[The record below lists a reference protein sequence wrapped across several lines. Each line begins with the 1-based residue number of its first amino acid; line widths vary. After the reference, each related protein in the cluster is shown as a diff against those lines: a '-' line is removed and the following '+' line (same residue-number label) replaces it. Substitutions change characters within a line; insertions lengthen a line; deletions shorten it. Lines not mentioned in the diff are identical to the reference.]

1 MGPRANPAT
10 GKQLINDVG
19 FSSLHC
25 HCHWSEWIYNSIK
38 VSHAVLVRMV
48 RVVVVVVV
56 SEGYD

>member
-19 FSSLHC
+19 FSSLL
-25 HCHWSEWIYNSIK
+25 CHWSEWIYNSIK

-48 RVVVVVVV
+48 RVVVVVV